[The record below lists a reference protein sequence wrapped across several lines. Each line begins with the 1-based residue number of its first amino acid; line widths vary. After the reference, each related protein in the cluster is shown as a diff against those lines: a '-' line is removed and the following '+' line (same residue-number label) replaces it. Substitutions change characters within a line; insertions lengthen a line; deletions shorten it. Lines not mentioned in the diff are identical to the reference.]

1 MTKQEKIKILKKFA
15 LKHLGKPYRYG
26 AKPYHAPRRF
36 DCSSFTQ
43 YLYRRI
49 GIELPRS
56 GLCQAHCGKK
66 IKSKDIK
73 NLQTGD
79 LIFFH
84 GERGHYDKEFPQGI
98 GHTTMYLGDGKIIHA
113 KSKTKNGR
121 EIGRVVIEP
130 AHKWIKRKD
139 LIVIKRII

>member
-1 MTKQEKIKILKKFA
+1 MAKNQKRNILIKFA
-15 LKHLGKPYRYG
+15 LKHIGKPYRYG

-49 GIELPRS
+49 GMELPRS
-56 GLCQAHCGKK
+56 GLCQAHCGKQ
-66 IKSKDIK
+66 IKSK
-73 NLQTGD
+73 NLKTVD

-84 GERGHYDKEFPQGI
+84 GTKGHYDKEFPQGI

-113 KSKTKNGR
+113 KSKIKNGR
-121 EIGRVVIEP
+121 EAGRVVLEP
-130 AHKWIKRKD
+130 AQKWLKRKD
-139 LIVIKRII
+139 LVVIKRII